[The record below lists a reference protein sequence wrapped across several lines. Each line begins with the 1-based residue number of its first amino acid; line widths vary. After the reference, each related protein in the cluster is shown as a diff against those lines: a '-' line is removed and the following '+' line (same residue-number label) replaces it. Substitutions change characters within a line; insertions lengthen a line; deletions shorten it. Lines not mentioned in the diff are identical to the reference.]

1 MLEIILSWPG
11 HFPAHYNADAWNS
24 SLSEELRE
32 RERDIPSLR
41 KFSNQRIGDIDVC
54 RLSAGW

>member
-24 SLSEELRE
+24 SLSEGPRE
-32 RERDIPSLR
+32 REILLFFRVS
-41 KFSNQRIGDIDVC
+41 KQRMLVLMCGGGGVVM
-54 RLSAGW
+54 A